1 MVPAMLDEK
10 YVIRYCV
17 NSQNACDL
25 DIETGWEQIKSCADD
40 TIKQYEF
47 ENPNQIVSNIGN
59 MVSSARVLQS
69 SLSHEEEDSGVQLT
83 SRIRRLRFG
92 ISKMV
97 SEPRMSYIQ
106 KKYKRTS
113 TTTYRFG
120 ASNDSVRN
128 YLARRCSIIEKLE
141 DELIN

>member
-1 MVPAMLDEK
+1 MVPAMLDDK

-17 NSQNACDL
+17 NSQNVCDL
-25 DIETGWEQIKSCADD
+25 DIETGWEQIKTCADD

-47 ENPNQIVSNIGN
+47 ENPTQIVSNGGN
-59 MVSSARVLQS
+59 MVSSS
-69 SLSHEEEDSGVQLT
+69 NEEEDSTVQLT

-97 SEPRMSYIQ
+97 SEPRMSYNQ
-106 KKYKRTS
+106 KKYKRIS
-113 TTTYRFG
+113 TTMYRFG
-120 ASNDSVRN
+120 ASNESVKN

-141 DELIN
+141 DELN